1 MSLAEQSG
9 EQSMASAPVVKAHIN
24 DPAARDVALARF
36 AAVVNA
42 LEEVVDYE
50 TSALEQHQN
59 PDYNDIN
66 ARKARGLRD
75 LNQSMTEVA
84 RYFDDSVENKVETLL
99 NGLKKKLERN
109 SQLLKIHLEA
119 VTELSQMMQ
128 NAAREQE
135 TDGTYDPFTV
145 NSGQQK

>member
-9 EQSMASAPVVKAHIN
+9 EQNATLASVKVHID
-24 DPAARDVALARF
+24 DPAARDIALARF
-36 AAVVNA
+36 AAVVNS

-50 TSALEQHQN
+50 TGALEKHEN

-75 LNQSMTEVA
+75 LNQSITDVA
-84 RYFDDSVENKVETLL
+84 RYFDDVVETKVETLL
-99 NGLKKKLERN
+99 GGLKKKLERN
-109 SQLLKIHLEA
+109 SELLKIHLEA

-128 NAAREQE
+128 DAAREQE

-145 NSGQQK
+145 NSGQHK

>member
-9 EQSMASAPVVKAHIN
+9 EQNPALASVKAHID
-24 DPAARDVALARF
+24 DPAARDIALARF
-36 AAVVNA
+36 AAVVNS

-50 TSALEQHQN
+50 TGALEKHEN

-66 ARKARGLRD
+66 ARKTRGLRD
-75 LNQSMTEVA
+75 LNQSITDVA
-84 RYFDDSVENKVETLL
+84 RYFDNVVETKVETLL
-99 NGLKKKLERN
+99 GSLKKKLERN
-109 SQLLKIHLEA
+109 SELLKIHLEA

-128 NAAREQE
+128 DAAREQE

-145 NSGQQK
+145 NSGQHK

>member
-9 EQSMASAPVVKAHIN
+9 EQNLALASVKAHID

-36 AAVVNA
+36 AAVVNS

-50 TSALEQHQN
+50 TGALEKHEN

-75 LNQSMTEVA
+75 LNQSITDVA
-84 RYFDDSVENKVETLL
+84 RYFDNVVETKVETLL
-99 NGLKKKLERN
+99 GSLKKKLERN
-109 SQLLKIHLEA
+109 SELLKIHLEA

-128 NAAREQE
+128 DAAREQE

-145 NSGQQK
+145 NSGQHK

>member
-1 MSLAEQSG
+1 MSLAEQPG
-9 EQSMASAPVVKAHIN
+9 EQNATLASVKVHID
-24 DPAARDVALARF
+24 DPAARDIALARF
-36 AAVVNA
+36 AAVVNS

-50 TSALEQHQN
+50 TGALEKHEN

-75 LNQSMTEVA
+75 LNQSITDVA
-84 RYFDDSVENKVETLL
+84 CYFDDVVETKVETLL
-99 NGLKKKLERN
+99 GGLKKKLERN
-109 SQLLKIHLEA
+109 SELLKIHLEA

-128 NAAREQE
+128 DAAREQE

-145 NSGQQK
+145 NSGQHK

>member
-9 EQSMASAPVVKAHIN
+9 EQNLAVVPAKVHID

-36 AAVVNA
+36 AAVVNS

-50 TSALEQHQN
+50 TDALEKHQN

-75 LNQSMTEVA
+75 LNQSMADVA
-84 RYFDDSVENKVETLL
+84 RYFDNVVESKVETLL
-99 NGLKKKLERN
+99 GGLKKKLERN
-109 SQLLKIHLEA
+109 SELLKIHLEA

-128 NAAREQE
+128 EAAREQE
-135 TDGTYDPFTV
+135 TDGTYDPFTI
-145 NSGQQK
+145 NSGQYK

>member
-9 EQSMASAPVVKAHIN
+9 EQNSALASVKAHID

-36 AAVVNA
+36 AAVVNS

-50 TSALEQHQN
+50 TGALEKHEN

-75 LNQSMTEVA
+75 LNQSITDVA
-84 RYFDDSVENKVETLL
+84 RYFDNVVETKVETLL
-99 NGLKKKLERN
+99 GGLKKKLERN
-109 SQLLKIHLEA
+109 SELLKIHLEA

-128 NAAREQE
+128 DAAREQE

-145 NSGQQK
+145 NSGQHK

>member
-9 EQSMASAPVVKAHIN
+9 EQNATLASVKVHID
-24 DPAARDVALARF
+24 DPAARDIALARF
-36 AAVVNA
+36 AAVVNS

-50 TSALEQHQN
+50 TSALEKHEN

-75 LNQSMTEVA
+75 LNQSITDVA
-84 RYFDDSVENKVETLL
+84 RYFDDVVETKVETLL
-99 NGLKKKLERN
+99 GGLKKKLERN
-109 SQLLKIHLEA
+109 SELLKIHLEA

-128 NAAREQE
+128 DAAREQE

-145 NSGQQK
+145 NSGQHK

>member
-9 EQSMASAPVVKAHIN
+9 EQNTAFASAKAHIN

-36 AAVVNA
+36 AAVVNS

-50 TSALEQHQN
+50 TGALEKHEN
-59 PDYNDIN
+59 PDFNDIN

-75 LNQSMTEVA
+75 LNLSMADVG
-84 RYFDDSVENKVETLL
+84 RYFDDVVESKVEALL
-99 NGLKKKLERN
+99 GGLQKKLERN
-109 SQLLKIHLEA
+109 SELLKMHLEA

-128 NAAREQE
+128 ETAREQE

-145 NSGQQK
+145 NTGQHK

>member
-1 MSLAEQSG
+1 MSFAEQSG
-9 EQSMASAPVVKAHIN
+9 EQNSALVSVKAHIN

-36 AAVVNA
+36 AAVVNS

-50 TSALEQHQN
+50 TGALEKHEN

-75 LNQSMTEVA
+75 LNQSITDVA
-84 RYFDDSVENKVETLL
+84 RYFDNVVEAKVETLL
-99 NGLKKKLERN
+99 GRLKKKLERN
-109 SQLLKIHLEA
+109 SELLKIHFEA

-128 NAAREQE
+128 DAAREQE

-145 NSGQQK
+145 NSGQYK

>member
-1 MSLAEQSG
+1 MSLAEQPG
-9 EQSMASAPVVKAHIN
+9 EQNATLASVTVHID
-24 DPAARDVALARF
+24 DPAARDIALARF
-36 AAVVNA
+36 VAVVNS

-50 TSALEQHQN
+50 TGALEKHEN

-75 LNQSMTEVA
+75 LNQSITDVA
-84 RYFDDSVENKVETLL
+84 RYFDDVVETKVETLL
-99 NGLKKKLERN
+99 GGLKKKLERN
-109 SQLLKIHLEA
+109 SELLKIHLEA

-128 NAAREQE
+128 DAAREQE

-145 NSGQQK
+145 NSGQHK

>member
-1 MSLAEQSG
+1 MSFAEQSG
-9 EQSMASAPVVKAHIN
+9 EQNSALVSVKAHIN

-36 AAVVNA
+36 AAVVNS

-50 TSALEQHQN
+50 TGALEKHEN

-66 ARKARGLRD
+66 ARKVRGLRD
-75 LNQSMTEVA
+75 LNQSITDVA
-84 RYFDDSVENKVETLL
+84 RYFDNVVEAKVETLL
-99 NGLKKKLERN
+99 GRLKKKLERN
-109 SQLLKIHLEA
+109 SELLKIHFEA

-128 NAAREQE
+128 DAAREQE

-145 NSGQQK
+145 NSGQYK

>member
-1 MSLAEQSG
+1 MSLAEQPG
-9 EQSMASAPVVKAHIN
+9 EQNATLASVTVHID
-24 DPAARDVALARF
+24 DPAARDIALARF
-36 AAVVNA
+36 AAVVNS

-50 TSALEQHQN
+50 TGALEKHEN

-75 LNQSMTEVA
+75 LNQSITDVA
-84 RYFDDSVENKVETLL
+84 RYFDDVVETKVETLL
-99 NGLKKKLERN
+99 GGLKKKLERN
-109 SQLLKIHLEA
+109 SELLKIHLEA

-128 NAAREQE
+128 DAAREQE

-145 NSGQQK
+145 NSGQHK

>member
-1 MSLAEQSG
+1 MSLAEQPG
-9 EQSMASAPVVKAHIN
+9 EQNATLASVKVHID
-24 DPAARDVALARF
+24 DPAARDIALARF
-36 AAVVNA
+36 AAVVNS

-50 TSALEQHQN
+50 TGALEKHEN

-75 LNQSMTEVA
+75 LNQSITDVA
-84 RYFDDSVENKVETLL
+84 RYFDDVVETKVETLL
-99 NGLKKKLERN
+99 GGLKKKLERN
-109 SQLLKIHLEA
+109 SELLKIHLEA

-128 NAAREQE
+128 DAAREQE

-145 NSGQQK
+145 NSGQHK